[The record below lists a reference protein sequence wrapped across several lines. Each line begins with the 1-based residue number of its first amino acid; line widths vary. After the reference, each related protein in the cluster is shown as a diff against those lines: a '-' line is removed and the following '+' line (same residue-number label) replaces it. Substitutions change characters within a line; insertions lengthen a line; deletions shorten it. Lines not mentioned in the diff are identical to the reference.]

1 MAIVNTHAHGYFR
14 AVEYETIEVVDMPRT
29 YGAKKVYMYDC
40 RTKSEDPSIIV
51 KWCRRNFGQRGD
63 GWDFTFHSGYVTIE
77 ITKDEFKTMYEMWK
91 L

>member
-1 MAIVNTHAHGYFR
+1 MAILNTPGFDR
-14 AVEYETIEVVDMPRT
+14 FQQTVEYDHIDIPSMRSYGTRKT
-29 YGAKKVYMYDC
+29 YVYEC
-40 RTKSEDPSIIV
+40 KAKSEDPSIIV

-63 GWDFTFHSGYVTIE
+63 GWDFTFHSGCVTIE